1 MWERM
6 CHGITKKGMILTGI
20 GEQFQLVDGLR
31 NIYDDKR
38 NWKYDG
44 FSACVLVL
52 PASHAKVRGKYW
64 NVF

>member
-1 MWERM
+1 
-6 CHGITKKGMILTGI
+6 MIVTGI

-52 PASHAKVRGKYW
+52 PASLAKVRGKYW